1 MKIHHLRNA
10 TALLSIGEH
19 RLLLDPMLA
28 EPGTMPG
35 FKLFGGGRRPN
46 PLVPLPPSGRAA
58 LDEATAVLVT
68 HEHPD
73 HLDRAGTRWIAARG
87 LPVWASP
94 MDARSL
100 RKKGLD
106 ARELVDGAL
115 GMTVEI
121 VPARHGRGLLGWLLG
136 PVSGC
141 FLAHPGEP
149 SLLVTSDAV
158 LTDALLDAVDRLRPD
173 VILAP
178 AGSANMGRGGDILF
192 SVDELVSLVRRAP
205 GRVVLNHLEALDHC
219 PTTRS
224 GLRARLQAEG
234 LVDKV
239 AIPADGEEVVFQT
252 TATREPPVVDRTRR
266 EPGFQKWVTAH
277 LA

>member
-28 EPGTMPG
+28 EPGSMPG

-178 AGSANMGRGGDILF
+178 ARALAVATFRVGMRPVSSIAPARILAI
-192 SVDELVSLVRRAP
+192 S
-205 GRVVLNHLEALDHC
+205 
-219 PTTRS
+219 S
-224 GLRARLQAEG
+224 GLGMLTLSTMSACPSISAALAAME
-234 LVDKV
+234 
-239 AIPADGEEVVFQT
+239 APAST
-252 TATREPPVVDRTRR
+252 
-266 EPGFQKWVTAH
+266 
-277 LA
+277 